1 MPGARGSSRKV
12 WINNGKTARGGGPV
26 GRKIG
31 WKQPPPRQHL
41 RVDYASLR
49 IDVRLTEQRGLTFT
63 GKTLIY
69 NYIKEH
75 FSLEETG
82 AVFGK

>member
-12 WINNGKTARGGGPV
+12 WINNGKTARGVARSGQD
-26 GRKIG
+26 RL
-31 WKQPPPRQHL
+31 KQPPPRQHL

-75 FSLEETG
+75 FSLEENRRC
-82 AVFGK
+82 FR